1 MVCIKYWKTISKP
14 FPAYIFGVGAE
25 NIDKEKK
32 KSILCIAFYIK
43 TTLVLDQQ
51 LADQGAFGVL
61 KATYDDKWESY
72 NRGWTSKMELGF
84 QSQINTKKRFSK
96 Y

>member
-1 MVCIKYWKTISKP
+1 M
-14 FPAYIFGVGAE
+14 GVGAE

-32 KSILCIAFYIK
+32 SILYIAFYIK

-61 KATYDDKWESY
+61 KATYDANGNLITE
-72 NRGWTSKMELGF
+72 GE
-84 QSQINTKKRFSK
+84 Q
-96 Y
+96 

>member
-1 MVCIKYWKTISKP
+1 M
-14 FPAYIFGVGAE
+14 GVGAE

-32 KSILCIAFYIK
+32 SILYIAFYIK

-61 KATYDDKWESY
+61 KATYEM
-72 NRGWTSKMELGF
+72 GIL
-84 QSQINTKKRFSK
+84 
-96 Y
+96 